1 MIKLLKQLRR
11 KVFGLDEQEAALHRV
26 IADTNNLIAIP
37 QKNLE
42 KSLSQFHQSYNQMV
56 LETLAQN
63 APDTLLTCSINNVK
77 LKVSVDTLL
86 TYVHC
91 LDAYPNMGFQYS
103 IETHC
108 VDWLAQF
115 LQAGDCFLDVGAAYG
130 VISFP
135 LAKVVGE
142 SGKIYAFEPAR
153 RTQQKL
159 KRLVE
164 VNYFDNIT
172 VIPAAIADKAGSA
185 EFIEYSAE
193 NQFSWATDTST
204 LADGVTPSLQHFET
218 YSVEIITLDQFVAT
232 HNIIPKAIK
241 IDIEGFE
248 LYALHGA
255 KEVLT
260 TAKPYLCIDIH
271 QDVKTQQSSLIEIQ
285 PWLENLGYDCQVNQ
299 HTLFACPRS
308 DHR

>member
-26 IADTNNLIAIP
+26 IADTNDLIAIP
-37 QKNLE
+37 QKTLE
-42 KSLSQFHQSYNQMV
+42 QSLSQFHQSYNQMT

-63 APDTLLTCSINNVK
+63 APDTLLTCTINQVK
-77 LKVSVDTLL
+77 LKVSVNTLL

-91 LDAYPNMGFQYS
+91 LDAYPNMGFCYS
-103 IETHC
+103 VETHC
-108 VDWLAQF
+108 VEWLAQF
-115 LQAGDCFLDVGAAYG
+115 LQNGDCFLDVGAAYG

-135 LAKVVGE
+135 LAKVVGDA
-142 SGKIYAFEPAR
+142 GKIYAFEPAR
-153 RTQQKL
+153 RTRQGLQ
-159 KRLVE
+159 RLVD
-164 VNYFDNIT
+164 VNQFENIT
-172 VIPAAIADKAGSA
+172 VLPMAIADQAGSA

-204 LADGVTPSLQHFET
+204 LADGVTPTMKHET
-218 YSVEIITLDQFVAT
+218 YAVEIITLDQFVAEQT
-232 HNIIPKAIK
+232 IIPKAIK

-248 LYALHGA
+248 LYALQGA
-255 KEVLT
+255 KDLLQ

-285 PWLENLGYDCQVNQ
+285 PLLESWGYSCELRQ
-299 HTLFACPRS
+299 HTLFASPNA
-308 DHR
+308 